1 MSVTAESVTVEIIA
15 KLAKAKADVKDM
27 DATFT
32 SSTNNMQRSA
42 KQLEGHLDQ
51 LARNSTSSF
60 DRLGTGAKRAA
71 DDIDKS
77 AGRIANARRNIG
89 RQVAD
94 VGAQASGGQN
104 PALIFAQQAP
114 QIADALADVGG
125 AAGRVA
131 SFFAGPWG
139 AAILAAGSI
148 LGTVLIPRLLEGGDA
163 ADTMSKAQIDLA
175 RFVDTTTGAI
185 NRQTTAVQRLA
196 AAQARQGDIE
206 SGTKSYGQSRNATIT
221 SVQKAAGIIDTTPV
235 FTAGGVTVPKQQD
248 TTDPIKKRLRELAA
262 EAVRT
267 RQPINDFALAVRQAV
282 GDRPEYKSLVKTIT
296 ASAAATVTYAQGVQR
311 LKAEQA
317 VLTGTATAQQK
328 ALLGIGQATTGLVE
342 KQVALATATS
352 AVEKARARLALVQE
366 RGRGVQAGDGKA
378 LDQYRAD
385 LTKAQT
391 AVNSAEAAEKSA
403 AQTKR
408 DHAKATREAAKA
420 ERERLKDIRDAARS
434 ERELLGYKSDL
445 LASKSDLTSDT
456 RLQDEFARQR
466 IKLDQLG
473 QVGRLDEQQDRGDL
487 SKAEYAE
494 RKRYIDAIAQNRLD
508 LVNRNEAIRFANE
521 ELEAAKAGIGNQ
533 RDILQA
539 QEGLARTAKGRAIIQ
554 QKILDLSIEEQRLTA
569 QKVLD
574 LAAQNRASPQEAAL
588 ARGTLDALPALRAYG
603 QATIQQNNQGPL
615 AAYLDGIPR
624 AGEEMNEAL
633 EGVAV
638 NGVERLNDG
647 LADAASHF
655 LKLRGAAG
663 SAISGIIADLARLAL
678 RRSLLSLLGSFLP
691 GGSGGG
697 IVAGL
702 ASPFAGDG
710 GTAMPFVQDSSGL
723 PRLATGGT
731 IQAGGTGGVDKNV
744 LSVNGVPRAMIGAH
758 ETLSV
763 ANPNLSIPANAT
775 VARSAPS
782 SFTVQQTVHVD
793 ARNSVNPQGFARELL
808 SQANNYAVQ
817 VGHQAVKQ
825 SLEAMPGSLSS
836 HVRLRG

>member
-1 MSVTAESVTVEIIA
+1 MTYTAETVSVEIIA

-27 DATFT
+27 DTTFT

-51 LARNSTSSF
+51 LARNSTASF
-60 DRLGTGAKRAA
+60 DRLGTSAKKAA

-94 VGAQASGGQN
+94 IGAQASGGQN

-206 SGTKSYGQSRNATIT
+206 SGTKSYARSRNATIT
-221 SVQKAAGIIDTTPV
+221 SVQKAAGIIDTTPIY
-235 FTAGGVTVPKQQD
+235 TAGGVTVPKQQD

-262 EAVRT
+262 EAIRT

-352 AVEKARARLALVQE
+352 AVEKARAKLALVQE
-366 RGRGVQAGDGKA
+366 HGRSVQAGDGKA
-378 LDQYRAD
+378 LEQYRAD

-391 AVNSAEAAEKSA
+391 AVNSAEAAEKAA
-403 AQTKR
+403 AQSKR
-408 DHAKATREAAKA
+408 DHAKATRDAAKA
-420 ERERLKDIRDAARS
+420 ERERLKDIRDTARA
-434 ERELLGYKSDL
+434 ERELLGLRSDL
-445 LASKSDLTSDT
+445 LSSKSDLTSDT
-456 RLQDEFARQR
+456 RLQDEFSRQR
-466 IKLDQLG
+466 IKLDQQG
-473 QVGRLDEQQDRGDL
+473 QVGRIDEQKDRGDL
-487 SKAEYAE
+487 TQAEYDA
-494 RKRYIDAIAQNRLD
+494 RKKLIDEITQNRLD
-508 LVNRNEAIRFANE
+508 LVNRNETIRFANE
-521 ELEAAKAGIGNQ
+521 ELERAQAQVGHQ
-533 RDILQA
+533 RDVLQA
-539 QEGLARTAKGRAIIQ
+539 QEGLARTTKDRAAIQ
-554 QKILDLSIEEQRLTA
+554 LKLLDLSIEEQRLTA

-574 LAAQNRASPQEAAL
+574 LAASGKASPQEAAL
-588 ARGTLDALPALRAYG
+588 ARGTLDALPSLRAYG
-603 QATIQQNNQGPL
+603 EATIKRNNQDPL
-615 AAYLDGIPR
+615 SAYLDQIPR
-624 AGEEMNEAL
+624 TGDEIDQAL
-633 EGVAV
+633 GTVAV
-638 NGVERLNDG
+638 SGIERLNDG
-647 LADAASHF
+647 LATAAGNF
-655 LKLRGAAG
+655 LKLRGVVG
-663 SAISGIIADLARLAL
+663 EAISGIIADLARLAL
-678 RRSLLSLLGSFLP
+678 QRALLQLLGAFVGGGGGGGLGGFIGSVASVFGGGGGGGLP
-691 GGSGGG
+691 G
-697 IVAGL
+697 
-702 ASPFAGDG
+702 
-710 GTAMPFVQDSSGL
+710 
-723 PRLATGGT
+723 LATGGT
-731 IQAGGTGGVDKNV
+731 IQVGGRGGVDRNV
-744 LSVNGVPRAMIGAH
+744 LSINGVPRAMVGAH
-758 ETLSV
+758 ETLRV
-763 ANPNLSIPANAT
+763 DNPMLAIPAHAT
-775 VARSAPS
+775 VARSGPANV
-782 SFTVQQTVHVD
+782 TVHQTVHVD
-793 ARNSVNPQGFARELL
+793 ARNSVNPAGFERRIL
-808 SQANNYAVQ
+808 SQANGFAVQ
-817 VGHQAVKQ
+817 VGKTAVSESLKAAPSSLTRHQ
-825 SLEAMPGSLSS
+825 
-836 HVRLRG
+836 RLQG

>member
-51 LARNSTSSF
+51 LARNSTASF
-60 DRLGTGAKRAA
+60 DRLGTGAKKAA

-94 VGAQASGGQN
+94 IGAQGAGGQN

-175 RFVDTTTGAI
+175 RFVDTATGAI

-206 SGTKSYGQSRNATIT
+206 SGTRSYASSRNATIT

-282 GDRPEYKSLVKTIT
+282 GDRPEYKSLVRTIT
-296 ASAAATVTYAQGVQR
+296 ASAAATVNYAQGVQR

-317 VLTGTATAQQK
+317 VLTGTATEQQK

-352 AVEKARARLALVQE
+352 TLEKARARLALVQE
-366 RGRGVQAGDGKA
+366 RGRSVQAGDGKA
-378 LDQYRAD
+378 LEEYRAD

-391 AVNSAEAAEKSA
+391 AVNSAEATEKSA
-403 AQTKR
+403 TQSKR

-420 ERERLKDIRDAARS
+420 ERERLKDIRDTARA
-434 ERELLGYKSDL
+434 ERELLGLRSDL
-445 LASKSDLTSDT
+445 LSSKSDLTSDT
-456 RLQDEFARQR
+456 RLQDEFSRQR
-466 IKLDQLG
+466 IKLDQQG
-473 QVGRLDEQQDRGDL
+473 QVGRLDEQKDRGDL
-487 SKAEYAE
+487 TQAEYDA
-494 RKRYIDAIAQNRLD
+494 RKKLIDEITQNRLD
-508 LVNRNEAIRFANE
+508 LVNRNESIRFANE
-521 ELEAAKAGIGNQ
+521 ELETAQAQVGHQ

-539 QEGLARTAKGRAIIQ
+539 QEGLARTTAERRAIEL
-554 QKILDLSIEEQRLTA
+554 KLLELGLEEQRLAA
-569 QKVLD
+569 QKVVD
-574 LAAQNRASPQEAAL
+574 LAAQGKATPQEGAL
-588 ARGTLDALPALRAYG
+588 AKGVLDSIPSLRQFGTAAVNR
-603 QATIQQNNQGPL
+603 NNRGPL
-615 AAYLDGIPR
+615 AAYLDGIP
-624 AGEEMNEAL
+624 ASGGEVNEAL
-633 EGVAV
+633 EGIAV
-638 NGVERLNDG
+638 GGIEKLNDG
-647 LADAASHF
+647 LAEAASNF

-663 SAISGIIADLARLAL
+663 DAVSGIIADLARLAL
-678 RRSLLSLLGSFLP
+678 RRGLLALF
-691 GGSGGG
+691 GGG
-697 IVAGL
+697 AGG
-702 ASPFAGDG
+702 F
-710 GTAMPFVQDSSGL
+710 TAA
-723 PRLATGGT
+723 ATGGGGGLGALAGDPLTMGAPT
-731 IQAGGTGGVDKNV
+731 IVPLAGQFR
-744 LSVNGVPRAMIGAH
+744 PW
-758 ETLSV
+758 
-763 ANPNLSIPANAT
+763 
-775 VARSAPS
+775 SAI
-782 SFTVQQTVHVD
+782 
-793 ARNSVNPQGFARELL
+793 A
-808 SQANNYAVQ
+808 
-817 VGHQAVKQ
+817 
-825 SLEAMPGSLSS
+825 
-836 HVRLRG
+836 

>member
-1 MSVTAESVTVEIIA
+1 VSVTAESVTVEIIA

-125 AAGRVA
+125 TAGRVA

-206 SGTKSYGQSRNATIT
+206 SGTKSYAQSRNATIT

-235 FTAGGVTVPKQQD
+235 YTAGGVTVPKQQD
-248 TTDPIKKRLRELAA
+248 TIDPIKKRLRELAA

-352 AVEKARARLALVQE
+352 TLEKARARLALVQE
-366 RGRGVQAGDGKA
+366 RGRSVQAGDGKA

-403 AQTKR
+403 AQSKR
-408 DHAKATREAAKA
+408 NHAKATREAAKA
-420 ERERLKDIRDAARS
+420 ERERLKDIRDTARA
-434 ERELLGYKSDL
+434 ERELLGLRSDL
-445 LASKSDLTSDT
+445 LSSKSDLTSDT
-456 RLQDEFARQR
+456 RLQDEFSRQR
-466 IKLDQLG
+466 IKLDQQG
-473 QVGRLDEQQDRGDL
+473 QVGRLDEQKDRGDL
-487 SKAEYAE
+487 AQAEYDA
-494 RKRYIDAIAQNRLD
+494 RKKLIDEITQNRLD
-508 LVNRNEAIRFANE
+508 LVNRNESIRYANE
-521 ELEAAKAGIGNQ
+521 ELETAQAQVGHQ

-539 QEGLARTAKGRAIIQ
+539 QEQLARTTADRRAIEL
-554 QKILDLSIEEQRLTA
+554 KLLDLGLEEQRLTA

-574 LAAQNRASPQEAAL
+574 LAAVGKASPQDAAL
-588 ARGTLDALPALRAYG
+588 AQGTLDALPALRQYG
-603 QATIQQNNQGPL
+603 EATIRRNNQAPI
-615 AAYLDGIPR
+615 ASYLDRIPR
-624 AGEEMNEAL
+624 EGEEINEAF
-633 EGVAV
+633 EGIAV
-638 NGVERLNDG
+638 NGIERVNDG
-647 LADAASHF
+647 LATAASNF
-655 LKLRGAAG
+655 LKLRGVAG
-663 SAISGIIADLARLAL
+663 EAISGIIADLARLAL
-678 RRSLLSLLGSFLP
+678 QRGILSLLGSFLP
-691 GGSGGG
+691 GGGGLTA
-697 IVAGL
+697 V

-710 GTAMPFVQDSSGL
+710 AGPSTFTPSYSGL

-731 IQAGGTGGVDKNV
+731 ILAGGAGGVDKNV
-744 LSVNGVPRAMIGAH
+744 LSVNGVPKAMIGAH

-763 ANPNLSIPANAT
+763 ANPNLSVGANMQ
-775 VARSAPS
+775 VARPAPTN
-782 SFTVQQTVHVD
+782 FTVQQTVHVD

-808 SQANNYAVQ
+808 SQANSYAVQ

>member
-51 LARNSTSSF
+51 LARNSTASF
-60 DRLGTGAKRAA
+60 DRLGTGAKKAA

-94 VGAQASGGQN
+94 IGAQASGGQN

-185 NRQTTAVQRLA
+185 NRQTTAIQRLA

-206 SGTKSYGQSRNATIT
+206 SGTKSYAQSRNATIT
-221 SVQKAAGIIDTTPV
+221 SVQKAAGIIDTTPIY
-235 FTAGGVTVPKQQD
+235 TAGGVTVPKQQD

-352 AVEKARARLALVQE
+352 AVEKARAKLALVQE
-366 RGRGVQAGDGKA
+366 RGRSVQAGDGKA
-378 LDQYRAD
+378 LEQYRAD

-391 AVNSAEAAEKSA
+391 AVNSAEAAEKAA
-403 AQTKR
+403 AQSKR
-408 DHAKATREAAKA
+408 DHAKATRDAAKA
-420 ERERLKDIRDAARS
+420 ERERLKDIRDTARA
-434 ERELLGYKSDL
+434 ERELLGLRSDL
-445 LASKSDLTSDT
+445 LSSKSDLTSDT
-456 RLQDEFARQR
+456 RLQDEFSRQR
-466 IKLDQLG
+466 IKLDQQG
-473 QVGRLDEQQDRGDL
+473 QVGRLDEQKDRGDL
-487 SKAEYAE
+487 TQAEYDA
-494 RKRYIDAIAQNRLD
+494 RKKLIDEITQNRLD
-508 LVNRNEAIRFANE
+508 LVNRNESIRFANE
-521 ELEAAKAGIGNQ
+521 ELERAQAQVGHQ
-533 RDILQA
+533 RAVLQA
-539 QEGLARTAKGRAIIQ
+539 QEGLARTTKDRAAIQ
-554 QKILDLSIEEQRLTA
+554 LKLLDLSIEEQRLTA

-574 LAAQNRASPQEAAL
+574 LAASGKASPQEAAL
-588 ARGTLDALPALRAYG
+588 AQGTLDSLPALREYG
-603 QATIQQNNQGPL
+603 QATIQRSNQGPL
-615 AAYLDGIPR
+615 AAYLDQIPR
-624 AGEEMNEAL
+624 AGQEMNDAF

-638 NGVERLNDG
+638 NGIERLNDG
-647 LADAASHF
+647 LAEAAGNF
-655 LKLRGAAG
+655 LKLRGVVG
-663 SAISGIIADLARLAL
+663 EAISGIIADLARLAL
-678 RRSLLSLLGSFLP
+678 RRALLQLLVGFVG

-697 IVAGL
+697 IGGFIGSVA
-702 ASPFAGDG
+702 SVFG
-710 GTAMPFVQDSSGL
+710 GGSGGGL
-723 PRLATGGT
+723 PGLATGGV
-731 IQAGGTGGVDKNV
+731 IRAGGLGGVDKNV
-744 LSVNGVPRAMIGAH
+744 LSINGVPRAMIGAH
-758 ETLSV
+758 ETLRV
-763 ANPNLSIPANAT
+763 DNPNLAIPANAT
-775 VARSAPS
+775 VARGGPANI
-782 SFTVQQTVHVD
+782 TVRQTVHVD
-793 ARNSVNPQGFARELL
+793 ARNSVNPDGFERRIL
-808 SQANNYAVQ
+808 SQANGFAVQ
-817 VGHQAVKQ
+817 VGKSAVDE
-825 SLEAMPGSLSS
+825 SLKAMPSSLAR
-836 HVRLRG
+836 HQRLQG

>member
-51 LARNSTSSF
+51 LARNSTASF
-60 DRLGTGAKRAA
+60 DRLGTGAKKAA
-71 DDIDKS
+71 EDIDKS

-94 VGAQASGGQN
+94 IGAQASGGQN
-104 PALIFAQQAP
+104 PPLIFAQQAP

-175 RFVDTTTGAI
+175 RFVDTATGAI

-206 SGTKSYGQSRNATIT
+206 SGTRSYASSRNATIT

-352 AVEKARARLALVQE
+352 TLEKARARLALVQE
-366 RGRGVQAGDGKA
+366 RGRSVQAGDGKA
-378 LDQYRAD
+378 LEQYRAD

-403 AQTKR
+403 TQSKR
-408 DHAKATREAAKA
+408 DHAKATRDAAKA
-420 ERERLKDIRDAARS
+420 ERERLKDIRDTARA
-434 ERELLGYKSDL
+434 ERELLGLRSDL
-445 LASKSDLTSDT
+445 LSSKSDLTSDT
-456 RLQDEFARQR
+456 RLQDEFSRQR
-466 IKLDQLG
+466 IKLDQQG
-473 QVGRLDEQQDRGDL
+473 QVGRLDEQKDRGDL
-487 SKAEYAE
+487 TQAEYDA
-494 RKRYIDAIAQNRLD
+494 RKKLIDEITQNRLD
-508 LVNRNEAIRFANE
+508 LVNRNESIRFANE
-521 ELEAAKAGIGNQ
+521 ELETAQAQVGHQ

-539 QEGLARTAKGRAIIQ
+539 QEGLARTTGERRAIEL
-554 QKILDLSIEEQRLTA
+554 KLLELGLEEQRLAA
-569 QKVLD
+569 QKVVD
-574 LAAQNRASPQEAAL
+574 LAAQGKATPQEGAL
-588 ARGTLDALPALRAYG
+588 AKGVLDAIPSLRQFGTA
-603 QATIQQNNQGPL
+603 AVNRNNRGPL
-615 AAYLDGIPR
+615 AAYLDGIP
-624 AGEEMNEAL
+624 ASGDEVNEAL
-633 EGVAV
+633 EGIAV
-638 NGVERLNDG
+638 GGIEKLNDG
-647 LADAASHF
+647 LAEAASNF

-663 SAISGIIADLARLAL
+663 DAVSGIIADLARLAL
-678 RRSLLSLLGSFLP
+678 RRGLLALF
-691 GGSGGG
+691 GGG
-697 IVAGL
+697 AGGVA
-702 ASPFAGDG
+702 AA
-710 GTAMPFVQDSSGL
+710 
-723 PRLATGGT
+723 ATGGGGGLGAL
-731 IQAGGTGGVDKNV
+731 AGDPLT
-744 LSVNGVPRAMIGAH
+744 
-758 ETLSV
+758 
-763 ANPNLSIPANAT
+763 
-775 VARSAPS
+775 
-782 SFTVQQTVHVD
+782 VD
-793 ARNSVNPQGFARELL
+793 APTIVPLAGQFRPWSAI
-808 SQANNYAVQ
+808 A
-817 VGHQAVKQ
+817 
-825 SLEAMPGSLSS
+825 
-836 HVRLRG
+836 